1 MADLIWNEQ
10 MSVGVQAMDD
20 DHKELVVLMNELH
33 EVVVSGQSR
42 NALNDVIDRI
52 MKSAKAHFGKEED
65 LLFKAGFPGADAHH
79 SEHEQMLKTGLE
91 WQAYFKDVSSPAM
104 SLEAMSGFQ
113 SWLDNHIQGA
123 DMLYGQHLNAK
134 GIY

>member
-52 MKSAKAHFGKEED
+52 MKSAKAHFGKE
-65 LLFKAGFPGADAHH
+65 
-79 SEHEQMLKTGLE
+79 
-91 WQAYFKDVSSPAM
+91 
-104 SLEAMSGFQ
+104 
-113 SWLDNHIQGA
+113 
-123 DMLYGQHLNAK
+123 
-134 GIY
+134 